1 MYATLDEL
9 TEMYVQR
16 SLIFPQSEQLKMASF
31 FFSNVDMMIIMRIV
45 SAIFLFCLFFL
56 YSLIFVMEKERW
68 TKNKYEHVN
77 YSDKI

>member
-9 TEMYVQR
+9 TEMYVPC

-45 SAIFLFCLFFL
+45 SAIFLFCLF
-56 YSLIFVMEKERW
+56 SSIR
-68 TKNKYEHVN
+68 
-77 YSDKI
+77 